1 VNGRDV
7 EDGPSMRD
15 AVSAVPDG
23 RPLRLTVVRDGEQ
36 RFVILRR

>member
-1 VNGRDV
+1 
-7 EDGPSMRD
+7 MRD